1 MNHIMFANLLTAHFL
16 ADFPLQKD
24 SWIKSKKDRKL
35 CGKGMWLHVLVVF
48 VCTLLVLGRLECWW
62 LALAIAGSHLLIDF
76 SKVKFTRSGPRAF
89 ALDQVLHVG
98 VLIFVSKYAS
108 HWVDWSQWSFVPEG
122 KELLYPALLCAY
134 VFCLS
139 PANYIIREVV
149 KYCHVETCST
159 TNMAGKADNADK
171 IKRSGMLIGSMERFL
186 VLTFILIGNY
196 EAAGLTVAAKSLLRF
211 NDDEGPRTEY
221 VLVGTLLSISVAVVT
236 ALTLF
241 KFVMNMPIIK
251 MG

>member
-1 MNHIMFANLLTAHFL
+1 MNYIMFANLLTAHFL

-24 SWIKSKKDRKL
+24 SWIKSKKDRKV
-35 CGKGMWLHVLVVF
+35 CGMGMWLHVLVVL
-48 VCTLLVLGRLECWW
+48 VCTLLALGFECWW
-62 LALAIAGSHLLIDF
+62 LALAIAVSHLLIDF
-76 SKVKFTRSGPRAF
+76 LKVKFTKSGPRAF

-122 KELLYPALLCAY
+122 KGLLYPALLCAY

-139 PANYIIREVV
+139 PANYIIREVI

-159 TNMAGKADNADK
+159 INMKDTIDNADK

-186 VLTFILIGNY
+186 VLTFILVGNY

-221 VLVGTLLSISVAVVT
+221 VLVGTLLSISVAVVS